1 MAVTI
6 STVDG
11 ERFSVRC
18 PVTPREV
25 ARLLQ
30 MFHESNLQVTFT
42 ADHEFLLVLDTRENV
57 VGGVFYRFV
66 APERVHFEKVVI
78 ARKHRGKNLSDAL
91 MGEFARRL
99 RGLGVRTLE
108 TGFFQPD
115 VIRRYG
121 FRTDPTSGGLV
132 LDLAMDDRAESW
144 PEPEGDGE

>member
-1 MAVTI
+1 VTI
-6 STVDG
+6 STPDG
-11 ERFSVRC
+11 ERFSVRG

-30 MFHESNLQVTFT
+30 LFHESNLGVTFT
-42 ADHEFLLVLDTRENV
+42 ADHEFLLVLDARDTV
-57 VGGVFYRFV
+57 VGGVFYRMV
-66 APERVHFEKVVI
+66 TQDRVHFEKVVV

-99 RGLGVRTLE
+99 RGEGVRTLE

-132 LDLAMDDRAESW
+132 LDLAPDDAAEAWSD
-144 PEPEGDGE
+144 PEGDAA